1 MIEPVTQTRLHR
13 APKIALLYRYTCS
26 MIDLVQ
32 KLADLSSLRDREA
45 LDFALV
51 KLLVHVVQ
59 GELEAVRL
67 LRVVGELGDQR
78 WQNCATLEAGQEV
91 PSRDRVWVDF
101 NTLPNVK
108 DYPDRQ
114 TCLMGGEIQRE
125 PGSPSLT
132 IFPLGQQG
140 KVEGVL
146 EFQTPVAMDAQ
157 SEHLVTNILRIF
169 LNVQGLLDYG
179 EKDSL
184 TELLNRKTFDGAFI
198 KASMHDAHFLE
209 MEQPDR
215 RHARGGSYW
224 LAVLDIDHFKRV
236 NDGFG
241 HLIGDEVLV
250 LIARLM
256 RLSFRFNDQL
266 YRFGGEEFVVLMRC
280 TNANDAQSALERF
293 RLRVEQHDFPQVGH
307 ITISI
312 GYAPLMADDTPGAG
326 FDRADKAVYFAKGNG
341 RNQVRSY
348 TELVAS
354 GDLVEVVDDSHEA
367 DFF

>member
-1 MIEPVTQTRLHR
+1 M
-13 APKIALLYRYTCS
+13 S
-26 MIDLVQ
+26 DLVHQ
-32 KLADLSSLRDREA
+32 LADLSSLRDREA

-51 KLLVHVVQ
+51 RLLATAVPNP
-59 GELEAVRL
+59 LEAVRL

-78 WQNCATLEAGQEV
+78 WQNCATLLAGQEA

-101 NTLPNVK
+101 HTLANVS

-114 TCLMGGEIQRE
+114 TCLLGGEIQRE
-125 PGSPSLT
+125 HGSASLT

-146 EFQTPVAMDAQ
+146 EIQTPAAMTTQ
-157 SEHLVTNILRIF
+157 SESLITHILRIF

-198 KASMHDAHFLE
+198 KASMHDAHHLE
-209 MEQPDR
+209 TNQPDR

-280 TNANDAQSALERF
+280 LNASDAQSALERF
-293 RLRVEQHDFPQVGH
+293 RVRVEEHDFPQVGH

-312 GYAPLMADDTPGAG
+312 GYAPLMSDDTPGAG
-326 FDRADKAVYFAKGNG
+326 FDRADKAVYFAKGHG

-348 TELVAS
+348 TALVAS
-354 GDLVEVVDDSHEA
+354 GDLVEKADDSHEA

>member
-1 MIEPVTQTRLHR
+1 M
-13 APKIALLYRYTCS
+13 S
-26 MIDLVQ
+26 DLVHQ
-32 KLADLSSLRDREA
+32 LADLSSLRDREA

-51 KLLVHVVQ
+51 KLLAGSVDCP
-59 GELEAVRL
+59 LEAVRL

-78 WQNCATLEAGQEV
+78 WQNCATLEVGQEI

-114 TCLMGGEIQRE
+114 SCLMVGEIQRE
-125 PGSPSLT
+125 LGTPSLT
-132 IFPLGQQG
+132 IFPLGQQSR
-140 KVEGVL
+140 VEGVL
-146 EFQTPVAMDAQ
+146 EFQTPTAMGAQ
-157 SEHLVTNILRIF
+157 IEGLIANILRLF

-198 KASMHDAHFLE
+198 KASMHDAHLVE
-209 MEQPDR
+209 LKQPDR
-215 RHARGGSYW
+215 RHAHGGSYW

-280 TNANDAQSALERF
+280 LNANDAQAALERF
-293 RLRVEQHDFPQVGH
+293 RVRVEEHDFPQVGR

-312 GYAPLMADDTPGAG
+312 GYAPLMSDDTPGAG
-326 FDRADKAVYFAKGNG
+326 FDRADKAVYFAKGHG
-341 RNQVRSY
+341 RNQVCSY
-348 TELVAS
+348 TELVAR
-354 GDLVEVVDDSHEA
+354 GDLVELKEDSHEA